1 MQGIFISRMLFD
13 MHDITHY
20 PTSLTEILKAIQPEQ
35 APVVLYFTTPTC
47 NVCKSIFPR
56 LEELMQ
62 AYPQKLYKIDAEQ
75 FPELAGQSRVFTVP
89 TILVFAEGK
98 EVLRESRFI
107 DFQRIQRLL
116 DLIN

>member
-1 MQGIFISRMLFD
+1 MNAVI
-13 MHDITHY
+13 Y
-20 PTSLTEILKAIQPEQ
+20 PQSNLEVYKAIQPEQ
-35 APVVLYFTTPTC
+35 KPVVLYFTTSTC
-47 NVCKSIFPR
+47 SVCKSIFPR

-62 AYPQKLYKIDAEQ
+62 AYPQKFFKIDAEQ
-75 FPELAGQSRVFTVP
+75 FSELAGQNRVFTVP

-107 DFQRIQRLL
+107 DFTKIQRIL

>member
-1 MQGIFISRMLFD
+1 MNSTINPISQ
-13 MHDITHY
+13 
-20 PTSLTEILKAIQPEQ
+20 SEVLKALQPEQ
-35 APVVLYFTTPTC
+35 APVVLYFTTTTC

-75 FPELAGQSRVFTVP
+75 FPELAGQNRVFTVP
-89 TILVFAEGK
+89 TILIFAEGK

-107 DFQRIQRLL
+107 DFAKIQRLL
-116 DLIN
+116 DIIN